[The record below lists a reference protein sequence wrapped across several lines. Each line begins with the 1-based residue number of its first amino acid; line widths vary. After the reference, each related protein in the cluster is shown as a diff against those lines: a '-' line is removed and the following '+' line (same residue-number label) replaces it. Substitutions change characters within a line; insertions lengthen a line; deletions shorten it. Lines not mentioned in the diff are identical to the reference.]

1 MQKKPGKK
9 RGSPFAGEGIGYY
22 SRKKTED
29 TDYQSYLNAIAD
41 EKSEDTELA
50 EYLRMQLYT
59 KKISPRRQKIGKYLI
74 ECLEESGYL
83 KMDMDELAKG
93 IGLSKEELER
103 EIRFMQT
110 LEPCGVFA
118 RDLKECLLL
127 QVEGEEQMQRQARL
141 LNRKIFR

>member
-1 MQKKPGKK
+1 
-9 RGSPFAGEGIGYY
+9 
-22 SRKKTED
+22 
-29 TDYQSYLNAIAD
+29 
-41 EKSEDTELA
+41 
-50 EYLRMQLYT
+50 MQLYT

-110 LEPCGVFA
+110 LKRVFVVTGGGRRTDA
-118 RDLKECLLL
+118 KTGTSFD
-127 QVEGEEQMQRQARL
+127 
-141 LNRKIFR
+141 RKIFR